1 MTPKNSPNAPG
12 KYVLKR
18 GKVRRV
24 TLRLNRMSEDLLL
37 MGPDDLSA
45 QLVRKLELG
54 KSLDEVLVAHVRA
67 AYAKNQRVNT
77 RAFIQRIYSSEG
89 TRVSGAISF
98 GTFLALDG
106 LQAAAYGYFK
116 EAGLELSKKTATF
129 EYFDAYLTVSPKK
142 AKAEI
147 DAILADPAGY
157 SNSFRVQTI
166 RAAIKHQHI
175 AEIRK
180 VGW

>member
-1 MTPKNSPNAPG
+1 MTPQEFTERAW

-18 GKVRRV
+18 GKVRRI

-116 EAGLELSKKTATF
+116 EAGLELSKKTAT
-129 EYFDAYLTVSPKK
+129 
-142 AKAEI
+142 
-147 DAILADPAGY
+147 
-157 SNSFRVQTI
+157 
-166 RAAIKHQHI
+166 
-175 AEIRK
+175 
-180 VGW
+180 

>member
-1 MTPKNSPNAPG
+1 MTPQEFTERAW

-67 AYAKNQRVNT
+67 AYAKNQRINT

-89 TRVSGAISF
+89 TRVSGAIS
-98 GTFLALDG
+98 LVPSWPSMVCRLPP
-106 LQAAAYGYFK
+106 
-116 EAGLELSKKTATF
+116 TATSKRPALSF
-129 EYFDAYLTVSPKK
+129 QRRPQPSSTLTHSS
-142 AKAEI
+142 
-147 DAILADPAGY
+147 L
-157 SNSFRVQTI
+157 
-166 RAAIKHQHI
+166 
-175 AEIRK
+175 
-180 VGW
+180 